1 MSAFF
6 WAFLI
11 YTIQPYEKF
20 TQWRST
26 AEVGEGKYTL
36 VHDSFVNVQDI
47 QDQLPQATKE
57 IDPTSEGIEAE
68 AASIASFIC
77 CPASSEKVSEV

>member
-1 MSAFF
+1 MANSLNGDA
-6 WAFLI
+6 A
-11 YTIQPYEKF
+11 
-20 TQWRST
+20 
-26 AEVGEGKYTL
+26 AEVSERKYTL
-36 VHDSFVNVQDI
+36 VLDSSVNVQDI
-47 QDQLPQATKE
+47 QDQLSQATKE